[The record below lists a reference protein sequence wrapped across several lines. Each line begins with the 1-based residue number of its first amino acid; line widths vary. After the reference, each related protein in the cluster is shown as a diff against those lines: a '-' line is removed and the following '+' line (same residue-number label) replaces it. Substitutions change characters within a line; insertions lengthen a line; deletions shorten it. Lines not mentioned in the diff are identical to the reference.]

1 MGQCV
6 SQPLVLDQA
15 AQEEETEE
23 TEVKIDLRKDEL
35 LLSPRGLHGVFD
47 GVYVDPKLLSKQ
59 LKHFRVEIQKKKLAP
74 FWPAEDEETEKSFE
88 FCPIC
93 ACYYRSVNVT
103 KCCQFKLCSE
113 CHARN
118 VNGFLFS
125 FKASQENNNNKKGQR
140 AKPTCV
146 CCRKEDYKVSYRGVQ
161 TRKEREQIEKE
172 QKQVEI
178 SLERAKV
185 GVEEETRRRQSLT
198 REGKGDGGEV
208 PKGWE
213 EEFRMARLAEE
224 GGSPR
229 AREEVAERSFGRVAW
244 DSNGRNSSSASSL
257 TPSQRISLL
266 RGRSEMFSEMYDALF
281 DDDEDRG
288 SQRSRRSLDLG
299 SRRNSQD
306 FRRNSEEFYR
316 RGVLPPFE
324 SAENATNAAITTGNA
339 RQQQQQQQQHSRRL
353 VQDFRNMVL
362 EELYLS
368 EAIYRSMLD
377 VHEDESEGEVHQH
390 QIGNLEEG
398 YENNSETEEAS
409 DVGEEAPNGR
419 ENNEDREEVD
429 DDDNDDD
436 EDDDGGT
443 TRDASSEDEA

>member
-429 DDDNDDD
+429 DDL
-436 EDDDGGT
+436 
-443 TRDASSEDEA
+443 SLIHI